1 MCFFQYSFIKYIDL
15 IQEHLLNLARYKLIH
30 FTSIIGPCTTSKVR
44 GFKCTLSEILWVKNY
59 ASTGIRTHNLLTWH
73 LMVLGISHLTASSHF
88 SDRSP
93 FPKLVATNILGGGGH
108 LLAAVTSNLI
118 ETELANKPRFRAL
131 TFLCNFFYSSGGRR
145 NMTSTT
151 WTTTRPG
158 WRSSTRRFFSCN
170 QSFFKT
176 CSQ

>member
-15 IQEHLLNLARYKLIH
+15 IQEHLLNLARYK
-30 FTSIIGPCTTSKVR
+30 FYWP
-44 GFKCTLSEILWVKNY
+44 
-59 ASTGIRTHNLLTWH
+59 
-73 LMVLGISHLTASSHF
+73 
-88 SDRSP
+88 
-93 FPKLVATNILGGGGH
+93 LVATNILGGGGH

-131 TFLCNFFYSSGGRR
+131 TFLCYFFYFSGGRR

-158 WRSSTRRFFSCN
+158 
-170 QSFFKT
+170 
-176 CSQ
+176 